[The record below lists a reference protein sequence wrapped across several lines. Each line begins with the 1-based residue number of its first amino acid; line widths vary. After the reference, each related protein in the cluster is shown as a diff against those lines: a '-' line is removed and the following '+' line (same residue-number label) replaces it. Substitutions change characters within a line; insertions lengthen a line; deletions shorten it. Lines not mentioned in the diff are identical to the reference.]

1 MARAAMRDIS
11 GIMTV
16 RNATVCSICSW
27 CGQVGVS
34 GGGVETVREERR
46 DQIRADFK
54 SLKIGLA
61 VLGQKCFSIVSW
73 LSEPKARVRASSTR
87 YGERRA
93 GIQGRQ
99 MANFTNFHWVLA
111 LAALGRDK

>member
-1 MARAAMRDIS
+1 MPRAAMRDIS

-16 RNATVCSICSW
+16 RNATVCSICSS
-27 CGQVGVS
+27 CGQVGIS
-34 GGGVETVREERR
+34 GAGTKRSGRSAE
-46 DQIRADFK
+46 IRFE
-54 SLKIGLA
+54 IGLT
-61 VLGQKCFSIVSW
+61 VLGHKCFSIVSR